1 MTAVQ
6 KLIEEARE
14 LSPKERRELIRELN
28 ALEQEEG
35 APVPPPPRYSRT
47 LALAGQGRS
56 DHADVAGDKYPHLG
70 DAFKH
75 DSDD

>member
-14 LSPKERRELIRELN
+14 LSAEERRELIKELN
-28 ALEQEEG
+28 ALERAEG
-35 APVPPPPRYSRT
+35 VPAPRYSRT

-56 DHADVAGDKYPHLG
+56 DRSDVAGDKYAHLG

>member
-6 KLIEEARE
+6 ELIEEARE
-14 LSPKERRELIRELN
+14 LSAEERRELIKELN
-28 ALEQEEG
+28 ALDHAED
-35 APVPPPPRYSRT
+35 AHVSAPRYSRT

-56 DHADVAGDKYPHLG
+56 DRSDVAGDKYAHLG